1 MLPSS
6 ISYSTFA
13 INVPN
18 ETNSIHLLRR
28 ELFDI
33 RAQLMAEDTRLEEV
47 HQFSSNPIAG
57 LSTGDDLTPGVYEGG
72 FKTWECAID
81 LAQYLVGQWD
91 AIAEAIGTRGFH
103 VIEVR
108 DFGFFTIL

>member
-1 MLPSS
+1 M
-6 ISYSTFA
+6 
-13 INVPN
+13 
-18 ETNSIHLLRR
+18 RR

-33 RAQLMAEDTRLEEV
+33 RTQLMAEDSSIEWANE
-47 HQFSSNPIAG
+47 FSSTTIAG

-81 LAQYLVGQWD
+81 LAQYLVGQWET
-91 AIAEAIGTRGFH
+91 IVGPVETRGLH

-108 DFGFFTIL
+108 DLGSFRFAKHLATQTRLLLHFQKGGCRS